1 MAVSSVVK
9 NFRDGTILIED
20 GTTPTPISLTVQY
33 EAGDFSITG
42 LNQSNTEATT
52 YLDRGE
58 LGSVRKTSRTFPTF
72 SFSAHMTDLSDATD
86 KLLWDAV
93 NKTGAFASA
102 GGCAGFNAAGRSGG
116 RGVSFF
122 CAGRSSSRGSS
133 LTTRGGGCSTIR
145 SISSPLK
152 RSIISRT
159 RDPFAARPSTTMAE
173 PVRTVRCTSRRP
185 NSCAAIRP
193 TARGGIGA
201 ARRGA

>member
-20 GTTPTPISLTVQY
+20 ETTPTPISVTVQY
-33 EAGDFSITG
+33 EAGDFSISG

-86 KLLWDAV
+86 KQLWDAV

-102 GGCAGFNAAGRSGG
+102 ISTGGSASDVFMLKTTLT
-116 RGVSFF
+116 VE
-122 CAGRSSSRGSS
+122 GSNFGDS
-133 LTTRGGGCSTIR
+133 ADHTIIMTNCHL
-145 SISSPLK
+145 SIDFAEG
-152 RSIISRT
+152 
-159 RDPFAARPSTTMAE
+159 DPNTF
-173 PVRTVRCTSRRP
+173 TVNGTVYGT
-185 NSCAAIRP
+185 I
-193 TARGGIGA
+193 TAT
-201 ARRGA
+201 

>member
-20 GTTPTPISLTVQY
+20 GTGTPLAVTVQY

-72 SFSAHMTDLSDATD
+72 SFSASMTSLSDATD
-86 KLLWDAV
+86 KELWDAV

-102 GGCAGFNAAGRSGG
+102 ISTGGSASDVFMLK
-116 RGVSFF
+116 VTLTVE
-122 CAGRSSSRGSS
+122 GSNFGDAS
-133 LTTRGGGCSTIR
+133 DHTLVLQNCHLSIDFAEGDPNTFTINGTVYG
-145 SISSPLK
+145 SI
-152 RSIISRT
+152 
-159 RDPFAARPSTTMAE
+159 
-173 PVRTVRCTSRRP
+173 
-185 NSCAAIRP
+185 
-193 TARGGIGA
+193 TAT
-201 ARRGA
+201 